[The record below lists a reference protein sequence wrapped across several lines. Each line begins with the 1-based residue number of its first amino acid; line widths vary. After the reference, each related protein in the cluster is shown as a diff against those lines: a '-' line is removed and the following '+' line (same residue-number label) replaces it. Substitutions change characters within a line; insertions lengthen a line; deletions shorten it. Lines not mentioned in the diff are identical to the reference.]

1 MKYAIDLGHE
11 VGPDRGA
18 YGYLAEEKII
28 DEVGYYVIKK
38 LKDLGYWIVAT
49 DMEGMNYTEIDYKT
63 KIGLVIGNEGKGIS
77 KVTKDNC
84 DYISK
89 IPMKGTV
96 NSLNASVA
104 CGIFLSEIN
113 RSRGE

>member
-38 LKDLGYWIVAT
+38 LKDLGNT
-49 DMEGMNYTEIDYKT
+49 
-63 KIGLVIGNEGKGIS
+63 VIEVRPFS
-77 KVTKDNC
+77 A
-84 DYISK
+84 S
-89 IPMKGTV
+89 TV
-96 NSLNASVA
+96 GNSL
-104 CGIFLSEIN
+104 
-113 RSRGE
+113 